1 MHIEQCCCLHA
12 MAQAAMAV
20 TVCFS
25 VSGGAVIFSQGR
37 ALQNLQGFLPFCI
50 ARPWLPAVAA
60 LPVGQAQPCAACQAA
75 RLVCSVDSFVTGCK
89 PNFYSTLSCEAVSA
103 ALLLAAALL
112 VAALQPAD
120 KIRLSKQAATWVWCL
135 CSFHNRVM
143 ICSNSSATPNV
154 TLSCY
159 RDIHYHAT
167 KIILQH

>member
-1 MHIEQCCCLHA
+1 
-12 MAQAAMAV
+12 MAV

-37 ALQNLQGFLPFCI
+37 DLQNLGMANGEHAVPYGGERFLPFCI

-75 RLVCSVDSFVTGCK
+75 RLVCSVDSFVAGCK
-89 PNFYSTLSCEAVSA
+89 RNCYSTLSCEAVSA

-120 KIRLSKQAATWVWCL
+120 KIWLSKQAATWVWCL

-143 ICSNSSATPNV
+143 ICSNSSAAPNV
-154 TLSCY
+154 TLSYY
-159 RDIHYHAT
+159 RDIQYHAT
-167 KIILQH
+167 KIIMQH